1 MTTIPTLF
9 NTGTGR
15 SSITQPAA
23 SIPSQVE
30 NLIVL
35 NQLTVNGN
43 SFLQGNVEVG
53 QDLVVVGNT
62 NVDSVGVAGDL
73 SVSGVTS
80 VTSIGTD
87 VNSQFQL
94 PTTNGTVDQVLTI
107 ATENPT
113 TTAWTDKS
121 TVEDEF
127 VKYDTANEVL
137 INSVSGV
144 ESNIDNVRL
153 TSIGQTSAPF
163 ELPTSQPTGN
173 GDVLSILDNS
183 STPPTTEWKAIAGI
197 SDFVSYDIP
206 TLKLQS
212 NESNGT
218 VFDIS
223 RLIIGELNNIQQA
236 AIVEFRRTDAN
247 AGLNINRTTRFK
259 IDDVINGDGIILQSF
274 PNSGGT
280 SLQANMLMQLDALNQ
295 QIFMRNS
302 TFVQQKEVVAN
313 IQEAKL
319 ESIRDARVNKVAT
332 TDDRVILSSESGTLG
347 FNQNGIV
354 FSSGSNGT
362 SYVKMPQNQPQAGNT
377 IRIQT
382 PLTGTGTQADPFLTS
397 WGI

>member
-1 MTTIPTLF
+1 MTTIPSIF
-9 NTGTGR
+9 NTGTGLSIV
-15 SSITQPAA
+15 SSSNQL
-23 SIPSQVE
+23 PSQVNDLLVLGKLTVNQE
-30 NLIVL
+30 SNLKGNVLAEQNLIVL
-35 NQLTVNGN
+35 QQTSTQSLTVNGN
-43 SFLQGNVEVG
+43 SELN
-53 QDLVVVGNT
+53 
-62 NVDSVGVAGDL
+62 
-73 SVSGVTS
+73 
-80 VTSIGTD
+80 SIGSD
-87 VNSQFQL
+87 GSSQFQL
-94 PTTNGTVDQVLTI
+94 PATNGTINQVLTI
-107 ATENPT
+107 TTENPT
-113 TTAWTDKS
+113 TTEWTDKS
-121 TVEDEF
+121 TVNDEF

-137 INSVSGV
+137 INSNVGI
-144 ESNIDNVRL
+144 ESNIDNIIL
-153 TSIGQTSAPF
+153 KSIGQTNSPF
-163 ELPTSQPTGN
+163 ELPITQPTSN

-183 STPPTTEWKAIAGI
+183 QTPPTTEWKSIAGVA
-197 SDFVSYDIP
+197 DFVSYDIP

-223 RLIIGELNNIQQA
+223 RLTIGELNNIQQS
-236 AIVEFRRTDAN
+236 AIVLFQRTDAN
-247 AGLNINRTTRFK
+247 AAQNINRTTRFK
-259 IDDVINGDGIILQSF
+259 IDSIINGDGIILQSF

-382 PLTGTGTQADPFLTS
+382 PITGTGTQTDPYLTS
-397 WGI
+397 WGL

>member
-1 MTTIPTLF
+1 MTTIPSIF
-9 NTGTGR
+9 NTGTGLSIV
-15 SSITQPAA
+15 SSSNQL
-23 SIPSQVE
+23 PSQVNDLVVLGTLTVNQE
-30 NLIVL
+30 SDLKGNVLAEQNLIVL
-35 NQLTVNGN
+35 QQTSTQSLTVNGN
-43 SFLQGNVEVG
+43 SELN
-53 QDLVVVGNT
+53 
-62 NVDSVGVAGDL
+62 
-73 SVSGVTS
+73 
-80 VTSIGTD
+80 SIGSD
-87 VNSQFQL
+87 GSSQFAL
-94 PTTNGTVDQVLTI
+94 PATNGTINQVLTI
-107 ATENPT
+107 TTENPT
-113 TTAWTDKS
+113 TTEWTDNVA
-121 TVEDEF
+121 TEDF
-127 VKYDTANEVL
+127 VKYDTASEVL
-137 INSVSGV
+137 INSVAGV
-144 ESNIDNVRL
+144 ESNIDNVRF

-163 ELPTSQPTGN
+163 ELPISQPTGN

-302 TFVQQKEVVAN
+302 TFVQQKQVVAN

-382 PLTGTGTQADPFLTS
+382 PITGTGTQADPYLTS
-397 WGI
+397 WGL

>member
-1 MTTIPTLF
+1 MTTIPSIF
-9 NTGTGR
+9 NTGTGLSIV
-15 SSITQPAA
+15 SSSNQL
-23 SIPSQVE
+23 PSQVNDLVVLGTLTVNQE
-30 NLIVL
+30 SNLKGNVLAEQNLIVL
-35 NQLTVNGN
+35 QQTSTESLTVNGN
-43 SFLQGNVEVG
+43 SELN
-53 QDLVVVGNT
+53 
-62 NVDSVGVAGDL
+62 
-73 SVSGVTS
+73 
-80 VTSIGTD
+80 SIGSD
-87 VNSQFQL
+87 GSSQFAL
-94 PTTNGTVDQVLTI
+94 PATNGTINQVLTI
-107 ATENPT
+107 TTENPT
-113 TTAWTDKS
+113 TTEWTDKS
-121 TVEDEF
+121 TVNDEF

-137 INSVSGV
+137 INSVSGI

-153 TSIGQTSAPF
+153 TSIGQTQAPF
-163 ELPTSQPTGN
+163 ELPITQPTSN

-183 STPPTTEWKAIAGI
+183 QIPPTTEWKSIGGIA
-197 SDFVSYDIP
+197 DFVSYDIP

-223 RLIIGELNNIQQA
+223 RLTIGELNNIQQS
-236 AIVEFRRTDAN
+236 AIVLFQRTDAN
-247 AGLNINRTTRFK
+247 AAQNINRTTRFK
-259 IDDVINGDGIILQSF
+259 IDSIINGDGIILQSF

-382 PLTGTGTQADPFLTS
+382 PITGTGTQADPYLTR
-397 WGI
+397 WDP